1 MVCHAGQA
9 SNSYLRRSYGDRLK
23 LPTSKRGLLWLVFL
37 PGFHTLNSCLKC
49 CGPPR
54 ATAFFC
60 GIGDLAMAGRITAL
74 RYQKHDDQRV
84 NVYLDGEYAFALP
97 ALVAAGLK
105 NGQDLDDAQIAA
117 LKAENEEEQAHDRA
131 LQFLSFRP
139 RSVAEVRHSLET
151 RQIPTDIA
159 NSVIQR
165 LLAAGYLDD
174 QAFAQ
179 FWVADRERF
188 KPRAPVALRQE
199 LRLKGV
205 PEDIIAQAL
214 GSLDSESSAYRAGAA
229 YSRRLSNLDQRTFR
243 QKLGNHL
250 LRRGF
255 QHDVV
260 WPVVDRLWREQRDD
274 TEGGESPDDDT

>member
-1 MVCHAGQA
+1 
-9 SNSYLRRSYGDRLK
+9 
-23 LPTSKRGLLWLVFL
+23 
-37 PGFHTLNSCLKC
+37 
-49 CGPPR
+49 
-54 ATAFFC
+54 
-60 GIGDLAMAGRITAL
+60 MAGRITAL

-159 NSVIQR
+159 DSVIQR

-274 TEGGESPDDDT
+274 TEGGESQDDDT

>member
-1 MVCHAGQA
+1 
-9 SNSYLRRSYGDRLK
+9 
-23 LPTSKRGLLWLVFL
+23 
-37 PGFHTLNSCLKC
+37 
-49 CGPPR
+49 
-54 ATAFFC
+54 
-60 GIGDLAMAGRITAL
+60 MAGRITAL

-97 ALVAAGLK
+97 VLVAVTLK
-105 NGQDLDDAQIAA
+105 IGQDLNAGQIAV

-131 LQFLSFRP
+131 LRFLAVRP

-151 RQIPTDIA
+151 RQIPTDVTD
-159 NSVIQR
+159 SVIQR

-205 PEDIIAQAL
+205 AEDIIAQAL
-214 GSLDSESSAYRAGAA
+214 GSLDSESSAYRAGATYA
-229 YSRRLSNLDQRTFR
+229 WRLSNLDQRTFR
-243 QKLGNHL
+243 EKLGNHL

-255 QHDVV
+255 RYDIV

-274 TEGGESPDDDT
+274 TEGGEWPDDDI